1 MDTLETP
8 CFVYG
13 LSIMT
18 AVCIANHHIESTPL
32 NYRAQLKPVL
42 TVSLYSST
50 CYICPNGSYLYIF
63 LLCLLESSRVFK
75 GWCIHIPGQGLS
87 DASARGNFPFSHWV
101 TSPAS
106 TVAFSVVYNHRL
118 TCVISLQ
125 AQQMPKATNNWYSW
139 SAPPPQAP
147 STVLCTAWT

>member
-42 TVSLYSST
+42 TVSLHSPT
-50 CYICPNGSYLYIF
+50 CCICPNGSHFVSSSSACWNLP
-63 LLCLLESSRVFK
+63 ESSK
-75 GWCIHIPGQGLS
+75 A
-87 DASARGNFPFSHWV
+87 DAFTFLDR
-101 TSPAS
+101 AS
-106 TVAFSVVYNHRL
+106 
-118 TCVISLQ
+118 
-125 AQQMPKATNNWYSW
+125 QMPL
-139 SAPPPQAP
+139 PGVIFP
-147 STVLCTAWT
+147 SPIESPLRLHSGV